1 MKMAISSNKGLGFI
15 LITNRKICEAKLADI
30 ISQAIDGGVETVQLR
45 EKDLSSVELYVLAS
59 EIREI
64 TMEKGANL
72 IINDRVDIALAV
84 DADGVHL
91 GWKSL
96 GIGLVRKMIGHD
108 KLIGFSAHNL
118 QEAKKAEDSGAD
130 YVTISPIFDT
140 VYKDYF
146 VEPLGT
152 EKIGKIK
159 EEIDIPVIALGGI
172 NENNVNGVLENG
184 AYGIAVISAILQS
197 ENPRQSANRL
207 YKEIKRNESKSEEKI
222 LTGREDAAIN

>member
-64 TMEKGANL
+64 TREKGANL

-96 GIGLVRKMIGHD
+96 GIGLVRKMIGHE

-118 QEAKKAEDSGAD
+118 QEAKKAEDSEAD

-197 ENPRQSANRL
+197 EDPRQSATEL
-207 YKEIKRNESKSEEKI
+207 YKEIKKNESKSEERI
-222 LTGREDAAIN
+222 LSGREDAAIN

>member
-152 EKIGKIK
+152 EKIGKFK

-197 ENPRQSANRL
+197 EDPRQSANRL
-207 YKEIKRNESKSEEKI
+207 YKEIKGNESKSEEKI

>member
-197 ENPRQSANRL
+197 EDPRQSANRL
-207 YKEIKRNESKSEEKI
+207 YKEIKGNESKSEEKI

>member
-1 MKMAISSNKGLGFI
+1 MAISSNKGLGFI

-197 ENPRQSANRL
+197 EDPRQSANRL
-207 YKEIKRNESKSEEKI
+207 YKEIKGNESKSEEKI

>member
-197 ENPRQSANRL
+197 EDPRQSANRL

-222 LTGREDAAIN
+222 LTGRKDAAIN

>member
-1 MKMAISSNKGLGFI
+1 MEISSNKRLGFI
-15 LITNRKICEAKLADI
+15 LITNRKICKVKLADI

-45 EKDLSSVELYVLAS
+45 EKDLSSVELYNLATD
-59 EIREI
+59 IREI
-64 TMEKGANL
+64 TREKGANL

-84 DADGVHL
+84 EADGVHL
-91 GWKSL
+91 GWQSL
-96 GIGLVRKMIGHD
+96 DIETVRTMIGHD
-108 KLIGFSAHNL
+108 KMIGFSAHNL

-197 ENPRQSANRL
+197 EDPRQSANRL

>member
-1 MKMAISSNKGLGFI
+1 MKMAISVNKGLGFI
-15 LITNRKICEAKLADI
+15 LITNRNICEAKLVDI

-45 EKDLSSVELYVLAS
+45 EKGLSTVELYVLAS

-64 TMEKGANL
+64 TREKGANL

-91 GWKSL
+91 GWQSL
-96 GIGLVRKMIGHD
+96 GIEIVRKMIGHD

-118 QEAKKAEDSGAD
+118 QEAEKAENSGAD

-140 VYKDYF
+140 AYKDYF
-146 VEPLGT
+146 IEPLGT
-152 EKIGKIK
+152 EEIGKIK

-172 NENNVNGVLENG
+172 NENNVNSVLENG
-184 AYGIAVISAILQS
+184 ADGIAVISAILQS
-197 ENPRQSANRL
+197 ENPRQSASRL
-207 YKEIKRNESKSEEKI
+207 YKEIKKNESKSEERI
-222 LTGREDAAIN
+222 LTGREDAVIN

>member
-1 MKMAISSNKGLGFI
+1 MKMVISSNKGLGFI
-15 LITNRKICEAKLADI
+15 LITNRNICEAKLVDI

-45 EKDLSSVELYVLAS
+45 EKDLSTDELYVLAS

-64 TMEKGANL
+64 TREKGANL

-96 GIGLVRKMIGHD
+96 GIGIVRTMIGHD

-118 QEAKKAEDSGAD
+118 QEARKAEDSGAD
-130 YVTISPIFDT
+130 YVTISPVFDT
-140 VYKDYF
+140 ANKDYF
-146 VEPLGT
+146 IAPLGT
-152 EKIGKIK
+152 EEIGKIK
-159 EEIDIPVIALGGI
+159 EEIGIPVIALGGI

-184 AYGIAVISAILQS
+184 ADGIAVISAILQS
-197 ENPRQSANRL
+197 ENPRQSASRL
-207 YKEIKRNESKSEEKI
+207 YKEIKKNESKSEERI
-222 LTGREDAAIN
+222 LTGREDAVIN

>member
-1 MKMAISSNKGLGFI
+1 MKMVISSNKGLGFI
-15 LITNRKICEAKLADI
+15 LITNRNICEAKLVDI

-45 EKDLSSVELYVLAS
+45 EKDLSTVELYVLAS

-64 TMEKGANL
+64 TREKGANL

-84 DADGVHL
+84 DADGMHL
-91 GWKSL
+91 GWQSL
-96 GIGLVRKMIGHD
+96 GIGIVRKMIGHD

-118 QEAKKAEDSGAD
+118 QEAEEAENSGAD

-140 VYKDYF
+140 AYKDYF
-146 VEPLGT
+146 VEPLGA

-159 EEIDIPVIALGGI
+159 EEIGIPVIALGGI

-184 AYGIAVISAILQS
+184 ADGIAVITAILQS
-197 ENPRQSANRL
+197 ENPRQSASRL
-207 YKEIKRNESKSEEKI
+207 YKEIKKNESKSEEKI

>member
-96 GIGLVRKMIGHD
+96 GIGLVRKMIGHE

-197 ENPRQSANRL
+197 EDPRQSANRL

>member
-45 EKDLSSVELYVLAS
+45 EKGLSSVELYNLAS
-59 EIREI
+59 EMRKI
-64 TMEKGANL
+64 TREKGANL

-91 GWKSL
+91 GWQSL
-96 GIGLVRKMIGHD
+96 GIGIVRKMIGHD

-118 QEAKKAEDSGAD
+118 QEAEKAEDSGAD
-130 YVTISPIFDT
+130 YVTISPIFET
-140 VYKDYF
+140 VYKDYYI
-146 VEPLGT
+146 EPLGT

-159 EEIDIPVIALGGI
+159 GEIDIPVIALGGI
-172 NENNVNGVLENG
+172 NEDNVNGVLKNG
-184 AYGIAVISAILQS
+184 ADGIAVISDILLS
-197 ENPRQSANRL
+197 EDPRQSANKL
-207 YKEIKRNESKSEEKI
+207 YKEIKKNESKSEEEI

>member
-64 TMEKGANL
+64 TREKGANL

-197 ENPRQSANRL
+197 EDPRQSANRL
-207 YKEIKRNESKSEEKI
+207 YKEIKGNESKSEEKI
-222 LTGREDAAIN
+222 LTGRKDAAIN

>member
-1 MKMAISSNKGLGFI
+1 MAISSNKGLGFI

-45 EKDLSSVELYVLAS
+45 EKGLSSVELYNLAS
-59 EIREI
+59 EMRKI
-64 TMEKGANL
+64 TREKGANL

-118 QEAKKAEDSGAD
+118 QEAKKGRR
-130 YVTISPIFDT
+130 FRGR
-140 VYKDYF
+140 
-146 VEPLGT
+146 LR
-152 EKIGKIK
+152 
-159 EEIDIPVIALGGI
+159 
-172 NENNVNGVLENG
+172 
-184 AYGIAVISAILQS
+184 YGQS
-197 ENPRQSANRL
+197 N
-207 YKEIKRNESKSEEKI
+207 I
-222 LTGREDAAIN
+222 

>member
-15 LITNRKICEAKLADI
+15 LITNRKICEAKLPDI
-30 ISQAIDGGVETVQLR
+30 ISRAIDGGVETVQLR

-64 TMEKGANL
+64 TREKGANL
-72 IINDRVDIALAV
+72 IINDRIDIALAV

-140 VYKDYF
+140 AYKDYF

-197 ENPRQSANRL
+197 VDPRQSANRL

-222 LTGREDAAIN
+222 LAGREDAAIN

>member
-197 ENPRQSANRL
+197 EDPRQSANRL
-207 YKEIKRNESKSEEKI
+207 YKEIKGNESKSEEKI
-222 LTGREDAAIN
+222 LTGRKDAAIN

>member
-1 MKMAISSNKGLGFI
+1 MAISSNKGLGFI

-64 TMEKGANL
+64 TRENGANL

-197 ENPRQSANRL
+197 EDPRQSANRL
-207 YKEIKRNESKSEEKI
+207 YKEIKGNESKSEEKI

>member
-197 ENPRQSANRL
+197 EDPRQSANRL

>member
-15 LITNRKICEAKLADI
+15 LITNRKICEAKLVDI

-45 EKDLSSVELYVLAS
+45 EKDLSTVELYNLAN

-64 TMEKGANL
+64 TREKGANL

-91 GWKSL
+91 GWQSL
-96 GIGLVRKMIGHD
+96 GIEIVRKMIGHD

-118 QEAKKAEDSGAD
+118 HEAEKAENSGAD

-140 VYKDYF
+140 KYKDYF
-146 VEPLGT
+146 VKPLGT

-184 AYGIAVISAILQS
+184 ADGIAVISAILQS
-197 ENPRQSANRL
+197 ENPRQSASRL
-207 YKEIKRNESKSEEKI
+207 YKEIKRNKSKSEEKI
-222 LTGREDAAIN
+222 LTGREDAVIN

>member
-1 MKMAISSNKGLGFI
+1 MGISSNKRLGFI
-15 LITNRKICEAKLADI
+15 LITNRKICESKLADI

-45 EKDLSSVELYVLAS
+45 EKDLSTDELYVLAS

-64 TMEKGANL
+64 TREKGANL
-72 IINDRVDIALAV
+72 IVNDRVDIALAV

-96 GIGLVRKMIGHD
+96 GIEIVRKMIGHD

-118 QEAKKAEDSGAD
+118 QEAKRAEDSGAD

-140 VYKDYF
+140 AYKDYF
-146 VEPLGT
+146 VVPLGT

-159 EEIDIPVIALGGI
+159 EEIGIPVIALGGI

-184 AYGIAVISAILQS
+184 ADGIAVISAILQS
-197 ENPRQSANRL
+197 EDPRQSASRL
-207 YKEIKRNESKSEEKI
+207 YEKIKRNESKSESKI
-222 LTGREDAAIN
+222 FISGHG

>member
-1 MKMAISSNKGLGFI
+1 MAISSNKGLGFI
-15 LITNRKICEAKLADI
+15 LITNRKICEVKLADI

-64 TMEKGANL
+64 TREKGANL

-197 ENPRQSANRL
+197 EDPRQSANRL